1 MTDKELIG
9 KLDAMVKALQKAKK
23 KTDKTNILL
32 DARKDFGEEA
42 DELMAFF
49 RFLLD
54 PSIVTG
60 LSDAK
65 INKKVTVRPDIDVQY
80 LSCGYLYIMGA
91 SHNTG
96 SDASIATIQNYLHK
110 NPEYEEFLKRL
121 FTKNLPIGV
130 EAATINKV
138 YGEEII
144 PVWEVQQGYPI
155 GKVKLKDGIWF
166 SLSQKLNGCFTWDT
180 SILMADGSEKH
191 IVDIQPGDVV
201 QTFDESTRELST
213 AKVLNKFENGLKPLS
228 EWVRISCDTNCGGT
242 KYRYTAKMTKNHK
255 VFTPSGWIEAGN
267 LQVGDTIYTK
277 DYELSDTQI
286 SVLLG
291 IGLGDA
297 NVVKDYKYSSIT
309 RYVYIKKAADEK
321 YLFNTMSVFDGFI
334 GVTTRKTSG
343 FGKPVTRVN
352 LKTFHN
358 LPSYLSSN
366 KNILRTGYTFT
377 EDIINHLTPLAL
389 ALFYIDDGCRESCK
403 KDGYERSVNVQPRAQ
418 LALHRHP
425 KESAERLSK
434 YLNEKYG
441 ITNRIVKYDDH
452 YKDCGYQLEMD
463 VNGTIKFYDLIAKYI
478 PPEMRPSKLSHDWL
492 DVPYE
497 DWTKDF
503 GEYKLVKKTIGK
515 IEQMN
520 EVWKR
525 PARKSLRSYDLE
537 VDGTHTY
544 FANRIAVHNC
554 RGTMYKGELISRQA
568 QKFKGLDHIKND
580 LLALY
585 DGDASRRDAWV
596 FDGELIYKNPER
608 MSDGEAFRYGTGLLN
623 SDNKDKTG
631 IKFVIFDV
639 IPVVEFDRG
648 KCTIP
653 YKIRRIGLNCLR
665 AEITRKHLENIEIV
679 PMVYEGK
686 DQNVIPK
693 WLDYAVEHDWE
704 GLMLNT
710 DVPYRRARH
719 NGCLKIKRFYTV
731 DLRII
736 AIEEGQNRLAG
747 TMGALVVDYKGNE
760 IRVGSGFDDATRA
773 AVWANPDNY
782 IGKIV
787 ECKYK
792 EVTMDK
798 KTGLESLQFPTF
810 VRFRDDKNEVSYG

>member
-9 KLDAMVKALQKAKK
+9 KLDAMVKELQSTKK
-23 KTDKTNILL
+23 KTDKTRILL
-32 DARKDFGEEA
+32 DARKDFGAEA
-42 DELMAFF
+42 NELMAFF

-54 PSIVTG
+54 PTIVTG

-65 INKKVTVRPDIDVQY
+65 INKQVSTKPEIDIQY
-80 LSCGYLYIMGA
+80 LSCGYLYIMGVG
-91 SHNTG
+91 HNTG

-155 GKVKLKDGIWF
+155 DKVKLKDGIWF
-166 SLSQKLNGCFTWDT
+166 SLSQKMNG
-180 SILMADGSEKH
+180 
-191 IVDIQPGDVV
+191 
-201 QTFDESTRELST
+201 
-213 AKVLNKFENGLKPLS
+213 N
-228 EWVRISCDTNCGGT
+228 
-242 KYRYTAKMTKNHK
+242 
-255 VFTPSGWIEAGN
+255 
-267 LQVGDTIYTK
+267 
-277 DYELSDTQI
+277 
-286 SVLLG
+286 
-291 IGLGDA
+291 
-297 NVVKDYKYSSIT
+297 
-309 RYVYIKKAADEK
+309 
-321 YLFNTMSVFDGFI
+321 
-334 GVTTRKTSG
+334 
-343 FGKPVTRVN
+343 
-352 LKTFHN
+352 
-358 LPSYLSSN
+358 
-366 KNILRTGYTFT
+366 
-377 EDIINHLTPLAL
+377 
-389 ALFYIDDGCRESCK
+389 
-403 KDGYERSVNVQPRAQ
+403 
-418 LALHRHP
+418 
-425 KESAERLSK
+425 
-434 YLNEKYG
+434 
-441 ITNRIVKYDDH
+441 
-452 YKDCGYQLEMD
+452 
-463 VNGTIKFYDLIAKYI
+463 
-478 PPEMRPSKLSHDWL
+478 
-492 DVPYE
+492 
-497 DWTKDF
+497 
-503 GEYKLVKKTIGK
+503 
-515 IEQMN
+515 
-520 EVWKR
+520 
-525 PARKSLRSYDLE
+525 
-537 VDGTHTY
+537 
-544 FANRIAVHNC
+544 

-585 DGDASRRDAWV
+585 DEDASRRDAWV

-608 MSDGEAFRYGTGLLN
+608 MSDGEAFRYDTGLLN

-665 AEITRKHLENIEIV
+665 AEITCKHLENIEIV

-686 DQNVIPK
+686 DKNVIPK

-731 DLRII
+731 DLRIT

-760 IRVGSGFDDATRA
+760 LRVGSGFDDATRA
-773 AVWANPDNY
+773 AVWANPDDY
-782 IGKIV
+782 IDKIV

-792 EVTMDK
+792 EVTHDK

-810 VRFRDDKNEVSYG
+810 VRFRNDKNEVSYG

>member
-1 MTDKELIG
+1 MG
-9 KLDAMVKALQKAKK
+9 K
-23 KTDKTNILL
+23 
-32 DARKDFGEEA
+32 G
-42 DELMAFF
+42 
-49 RFLLD
+49 
-54 PSIVTG
+54 
-60 LSDAK
+60 
-65 INKKVTVRPDIDVQY
+65 
-80 LSCGYLYIMGA
+80 
-91 SHNTG
+91 HNTG

-155 GKVKLKDGIWF
+155 DKVKLKDGIWF
-166 SLSQKLNGCFTWDT
+166 SLSQKMNG
-180 SILMADGSEKH
+180 
-191 IVDIQPGDVV
+191 
-201 QTFDESTRELST
+201 
-213 AKVLNKFENGLKPLS
+213 N
-228 EWVRISCDTNCGGT
+228 
-242 KYRYTAKMTKNHK
+242 
-255 VFTPSGWIEAGN
+255 
-267 LQVGDTIYTK
+267 
-277 DYELSDTQI
+277 
-286 SVLLG
+286 
-291 IGLGDA
+291 
-297 NVVKDYKYSSIT
+297 
-309 RYVYIKKAADEK
+309 
-321 YLFNTMSVFDGFI
+321 
-334 GVTTRKTSG
+334 
-343 FGKPVTRVN
+343 
-352 LKTFHN
+352 
-358 LPSYLSSN
+358 
-366 KNILRTGYTFT
+366 
-377 EDIINHLTPLAL
+377 
-389 ALFYIDDGCRESCK
+389 
-403 KDGYERSVNVQPRAQ
+403 
-418 LALHRHP
+418 
-425 KESAERLSK
+425 
-434 YLNEKYG
+434 
-441 ITNRIVKYDDH
+441 
-452 YKDCGYQLEMD
+452 
-463 VNGTIKFYDLIAKYI
+463 
-478 PPEMRPSKLSHDWL
+478 
-492 DVPYE
+492 
-497 DWTKDF
+497 
-503 GEYKLVKKTIGK
+503 
-515 IEQMN
+515 
-520 EVWKR
+520 
-525 PARKSLRSYDLE
+525 
-537 VDGTHTY
+537 
-544 FANRIAVHNC
+544 

-585 DGDASRRDAWV
+585 DEDASRRDAWV
-596 FDGELIYKNPER
+596 FDGELIYKNQER

-731 DLRII
+731 DLRIT
-736 AIEEGQNRLAG
+736 AIEEGQNRLTG

-760 IRVGSGFDDATRA
+760 LRIGSGFDDATRA
-773 AVWANPDNY
+773 DVWANPDDY

-792 EVTMDK
+792 EVSCDK
-798 KTGLESLQFPTF
+798 KTGTESLQFPTF